1 MFDSNGL
8 INDFVANYE
17 NACVAV
23 RALNSKLESMAVNSA
38 TFIDFDKV
46 YSEYQIAV
54 NQKHQ
59 AAVELADYVVS
70 MHK

>member
-23 RALNSKLESMAVNSA
+23 RALNTKLESMAVNAA
-38 TFIDFDKV
+38 TFTDFDKV

-54 NQKHQ
+54 DQKRQ

-70 MHK
+70 MDK